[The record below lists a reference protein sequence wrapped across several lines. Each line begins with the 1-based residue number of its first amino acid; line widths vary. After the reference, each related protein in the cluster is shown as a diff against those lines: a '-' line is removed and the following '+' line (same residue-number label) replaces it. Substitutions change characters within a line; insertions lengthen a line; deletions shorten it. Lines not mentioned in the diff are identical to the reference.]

1 MHKPKERVRQKYKVI
16 TEDYN
21 TEKNREMIGSTVSCR
36 SRNHLRHRSETV
48 ATALEVVAELTL
60 VENN

>member
-1 MHKPKERVRQKYKVI
+1 MHKPKERVRQKYKDMTV
-16 TEDYN
+16 DYKKCR
-21 TEKNREMIGSTVSCR
+21 ENREMTGSTVS
-36 SRNHLRHRSETV
+36 RNNLRHRSETV